1 MSFAPNFMRRYLTWV
16 VSHRLLVILVI
27 TACTL
32 WLAFQAKDMELE
44 NDRDLWLPHG
54 HPYVESSRLIQ
65 DVFGGRNVI
74 VIGVYP
80 KHGDIYQ
87 PRVLEKITR
96 IQKNITRIPEAVKH
110 NVLSLAAR
118 KVKAINGT
126 QEGMVVHPMLERIPS
141 TEEEI
146 GRLKEDVVSNP
157 FFIKTLVAED
167 GTAAAIIA
175 DFKINEDIPR
185 YTELYESITTV
196 IDDERDDSVT
206 FHVGG
211 APVQYALVE
220 HYTTEAPRYFGISFL
235 IIMLIQYWSF
245 RSFQG
250 MLLPMLTA
258 SLSVVW
264 GRGIMGLAGVNLDV
278 LNSVT
283 PILIMAVTAGH
294 AIQILKRYYEE
305 YQRLAEQ
312 SAGSVLPRELNR
324 VAVID
329 SLVRIGP
336 VMIAAGVISGITF
349 FSLTAG
355 GTTMIRHFGLFAGSG
370 ILSALI
376 LEMSFVPALRSLLP
390 APPLRASAIRRQRSL
405 VDTWLSV
412 LSDRVAQGRAPWIL
426 AGGLLLIV
434 VTAAGTL
441 RLQVDSSTLR
451 YLAPTN
457 QVRVDDTQ
465 INRTFGGTNTIYFLV
480 EGQGQDSL
488 KDPEV
493 LRGMERL
500 QVFLE
505 QQRGVGKT
513 QSLADL
519 IKRMNQAMHNDDPAY
534 FMIPNSRELV
544 AQYLLLYTVSGEP
557 QDFDNFVDNDYQK
570 AVVWVFL
577 KEDSTAFAEEL
588 YEMAKPLIARYFP
601 PGVKIRIGG
610 SVPETIAMNEVVV
623 KEKLMNILQMAI
635 VIFLLSSLILRSFV
649 GGLFVVAPVLLIVLA
664 NFGAMGWFGIPLDM
678 GTATT
683 ASIAISVGADYEI
696 YLLYRFKEEFARTRD
711 LQAATEASLLT
722 AGKAVLFVALSIAG
736 GYAVLLTSDFG
747 FYSQLSLA
755 VIMTMLISAVST
767 LLLLRSMMVV
777 FKPRFVFG
785 A

>member
-1 MSFAPNFMRRYLTWV
+1 M
-16 VSHRLLVILVI
+16 
-27 TACTL
+27 
-32 WLAFQAKDMELE
+32 
-44 NDRDLWLPHG
+44 
-54 HPYVESSRLIQ
+54 IQ